1 MRHIHLAPVA
11 LASLAGLCAAQ
22 PIVFTE
28 WNFNSFPSGQIL
40 NNPAPSTGRGV
51 ASPLGMTN
59 NYTFFTS
66 PQRTG
71 SFTMCD
77 TPSAGA
83 SSDTASSPNQCWR
96 VRGSFDTTLA
106 NAGIGWSIF
115 APQYTQGAEFAV
127 STANYTGVSFS
138 FDWFT
143 TNQGV
148 RHMQVRYSTD
158 AGATWN
164 NIGPARVSATNGWVN
179 GTTVD
184 FSSVPGVNNNP
195 NFRVRLVST
204 FDPAPAYSWTQG
216 FAYTGASGGQY
227 NNASGNWRFDK
238 VAFTGTPIGPVPPAG
253 TAAVD
258 SPAVCSSGGQLT
270 FTVST
275 VAGAAPP
282 STGMTVTG
290 NLAGL
295 GLAAAQPFFDN
306 GTNGDQFAGDGVFT
320 YVATVPAGRPLGTAT
335 VPVAIADAQGRSASA
350 SVDVAVGDCSNNSA
364 ARIVI
369 SQVFGGGGNLG
380 ATPSQDAPY
389 DADFVEILN
398 RSSQVV
404 DLTGWSV
411 QYTSPGKVTGF
422 DNAEDRVNLAGLIRP
437 GQAML
442 VRMSDPVPGFGPLP
456 TPDFAQLPGFG
467 GMGNTGGRVALVR
480 STTLLGTNYARV
492 DIEDFVGYGTAAI
505 SFEGVAPTPTTANN
519 TSATRKSGG
528 EQDTNQNFNDFTIGG
543 PMPRNRAS
551 NGFLAGTPSSNVA
564 AACGGTDVVLRV
576 AVVPGATSTGI
587 AVTAN
592 VAEIA
597 GSSVPVVLRDNGTGG
612 DQTSVDGVFSATY
625 TVPPGAPQGQRTIVF
640 TTSDQQGRSDV
651 SRLPFAVA
659 VCEPNNTGIVIS
671 QVYGGGGNS
680 GSGFNGDFAEIFNR
694 SGTPVDLT
702 GWSFQSA
709 RVTDQGFDSRIAFLS
724 GVINPGEYRLIVTN
738 QLSPTGAVL
747 PAADF
752 TPATAFGME
761 SSFGR
766 VVLVASTVLV
776 GTDYDRPDVVDLVG
790 YGQLAQSFEGVA
802 PTAALSNTLVA
813 VRKNNG
819 CQDTNQNAIDF
830 DVVLALQLPRNSST
844 PASICPGVSI
854 CGCAAD
860 YNADGGVDGSDV
872 GGFFADWEAAA
883 GCSDVNQDG
892 GVDGSDIEAFFAVWE
907 QGGC

>member
-1 MRHIHLAPVA
+1 MRHIRLAPVA

-28 WNFNSFPSGQIL
+28 WNFNAFPSGQIN
-40 NNPAPSTGRGV
+40 NNPAPSTGRGI
-51 ASPLGMTN
+51 ATPLGMTN

-77 TPSAGA
+77 ATSAGA
-83 SSDTASSPNQCWR
+83 SSDTGSSPNQCWR
-96 VRGSFDTTLA
+96 VRGSYDTTLG

-127 STANYTGVSFS
+127 STVNYTGISFS

-148 RHMQVRYSTD
+148 RHMQVQYSTN
-158 AGATWN
+158 AGATWT
-164 NIGPARVSATNGWVN
+164 NIGPVRISATNGWIN
-179 GTTVD
+179 GNFVD
-184 FSSVPGVNNNP
+184 FSSVSGVNNNP

-216 FAYTGASGGQY
+216 NPYTGASGGQY

-238 VAFTGTPIGPVPPAG
+238 VAFTGTPIGPVDPSG
-253 TAAVD
+253 VAAVD

-282 STGMTVTG
+282 STGMTVVG

-295 GLAAAQPFFDN
+295 GLSASQPFFDN
-306 GTNGDQFAGDGVFT
+306 GSNGDQLAGDGVYT
-320 YVATVPAGRPLGTAT
+320 YLATVPSGRPLG
-335 VPVAIADAQGRSASA
+335 PVNIPISIADAQGRSASA
-350 SVDVAVGDCSNNSA
+350 GAGVVVGDCSGASA
-364 ARIVI
+364 ARVVI
-369 SQVFGGGGNLG
+369 SQIFGGGGNLG
-380 ATPSQDAPY
+380 AIPSQDAPY
-389 DADFVEILN
+389 DADFVEIVN
-398 RSSQVV
+398 RSTQVV

-411 QYTSPGKVTGF
+411 QYSSPGKLTGF
-422 DNAEDRVNLAGLIRP
+422 DTAEDRVPLAGSILP

-467 GMGNTGGRVALVR
+467 GMGNNGGRVALVR
-480 STTLLGTNYARV
+480 STSLLGTNYARA

-505 SFEGVAPTPTTANN
+505 SFEGVAPTPSTANN
-519 TSATRKSGG
+519 TAALRKSGG
-528 EQDTNQNFNDFTIGG
+528 SQDTNQNFNDFIIGT
-543 PMPRNRAS
+543 PTPRNRAS
-551 NGFLAGTPSSNVA
+551 GGFLAGTPSSNVA
-564 AACGGTDVVLRV
+564 AACAGTDVVLRV

-592 VAEIA
+592 VAEIS
-597 GSSVPVVLRDNGTGG
+597 GSSVPVILRDNGAGG
-612 DQTSVDGVFSATY
+612 DQTPGDGVYSATY
-625 TVPPGAPQGQRTIVF
+625 TVPPSAAQGQRTIVF
-640 TTSDQQGRSDV
+640 TTTDQQGRSDIG
-651 SRLPFAVA
+651 RLPFAVA
-659 VCEPNNTGIVIS
+659 VCQANDTSVVIS

-680 GSGFNGDFAEIFNR
+680 GSGYNGDFAEIFNR
-694 SGTPVDLT
+694 SGAPVDLT

-709 RVTDQGFDSRIAFLS
+709 RVTDQGFDSRIALL
-724 GVINPGEYRLIVTN
+724 GGIINPGEYRLIVTN

-747 PAADF
+747 PPADF

-766 VVLVASTVLV
+766 VVLVSSTVLV

-813 VRKNNG
+813 VRKSDG

-844 PASICPGVSI
+844 LAAICPGVSI

-872 GGFFADWEAAA
+872 GNFFVDWEAAG
-883 GCSDVNQDG
+883 GCSDVNRDG
-892 GVDGSDIEAFFAVWE
+892 GVDGSDIEAFFSVWE
-907 QGGC
+907 AGGC